1 MKKLLLTLIVLVT
14 YMFPMI
20 AQSDS
25 YYVKG
30 EKVPIVTAEISKDQ
44 LPSAIL
50 MAVNVRFDKDN
61 PLTWSK
67 FPHTL
72 KEYGWVYEV
81 GTTDNM
87 PSHYEVTMRTT
98 SGGYMLGFYS
108 ADGYLTETR
117 EISKNI
123 SVPRYILEALFE
135 SPYKDWKI
143 VGNKEVINFYQS
155 MDNTVAEQNFRLSL
169 EKDKERKKLAFNYD
183 VSTGKLEARV
193 IR

>member
-1 MKKLLLTLIVLVT
+1 MN
-14 YMFPMI
+14 FPMI

-30 EKVPIVTAEISKDQ
+30 EKVPIVIAEISKDQ

-50 MAVNVRFDKDN
+50 MAGDVRFDKDN

-98 SGGYMLGFYS
+98 GGGYMLGYYS
-108 ADGYLTETR
+108 VDGYLTETR
-117 EISKNI
+117 EISKNTT
-123 SVPRYILEALFE
+123 VPRYILEALFE

-143 VGNKEVINFYQS
+143 VGNKEIINFYQS
-155 MDNTVAEQNFRLSL
+155 KDNTIAEQNFRLSV
-169 EKDKERKKLAFNYD
+169 EKDKERKKLAFSYD
-183 VSTGKLEARV
+183 VSTGKLEARL